1 VPVPEEPL
9 VNYWYRALHSPL
21 GVELICSEFEPTR
34 QKLYALRR
42 EVHDE
47 ALADISLC
55 QSPFDSNRLWLVKQK
70 SADETP

>member
-1 VPVPEEPL
+1 
-9 VNYWYRALHSPL
+9 L
-21 GVELICSEFEPTR
+21 GIELLCSEFESTR

-55 QSPFDSNRLWLVKQK
+55 QSPFDSNRLWLVKRK
-70 SADETP
+70 PADETP